1 MEHGI
6 VLTGGGAKLKG
17 MDQLFTQELG
27 VPVMVAPEPELAVA
41 KGTGIA
47 VADRDK
53 LSALVEGAQRI
64 YRRRF

>member
-1 MEHGI
+1 
-6 VLTGGGAKLKG
+6 
-17 MDQLFTQELG
+17 MDPLFTQELG
-27 VPVMVAPEPELAVA
+27 VPVMLASEPELAVA

-53 LSALVEGAQRI
+53 LSALIEGAQRI